1 MEITSPAIV
10 NLIPR
15 LKAFVFG
22 LNIQKLEI
30 TKKKRAT
37 PKNTLSGAMASL
49 DCDL

>member
-1 MEITSPAIV
+1 MV
-10 NLIPR
+10 NFIPR
-15 LKAFVFG
+15 LNALVLG

-37 PKNTLSGAMASL
+37 PKNILKGAMASL